1 MAATLEKEEE
11 GKEEGKEAGSE
22 GSSHGEKEDKATEE
36 ESQTPK
42 APRRPK
48 TMQIKVTLLDDTLYE
63 CELEVR
69 NNVVIFCLICET
81 ILWVVV
87 GFFFFLRVCVRAL
100 VSETC
105 QGPGAVHQSM
115 RPPQSAGEGLLWA
128 AHLGDAQNQGE
139 PPASTP
145 SPVWSHL
152 RIFPAQTAAR
162 HLLNVDEK
170 VDDDMAS

>member
-1 MAATLEKEEE
+1 MAAALEKEEE

-87 GFFFFLRVCVRAL
+87 GFFFFCVCVCARL
-100 VSETC
+100 C
-105 QGPGAVHQSM
+105 QKHVKGQELFTKVCDHLNLLE
-115 RPPQSAGEGLLWA
+115 RDYYGLLIW
-128 AHLGDAQNQGE
+128 E
-139 PPASTP
+139 TP
-145 SPVWSHL
+145 KTKVSRRRQP
-152 RIFPAQTAAR
+152 R
-162 HLLNVDEK
+162 HPFGATSVYSRPKLPL
-170 VDDDMAS
+170 AIC

>member
-87 GFFFFLRVCVRAL
+87 VVFFFACVCARACVRNMSRAR
-100 VSETC
+100 SCSPKYATTSIC
-105 QGPGAVHQSM
+105 WRGTIMGCSSGR
-115 RPPQSAGEGLLWA
+115 RPKP
-128 AHLGDAQNQGE
+128 
-139 PPASTP
+139 
-145 SPVWSHL
+145 
-152 RIFPAQTAAR
+152 R
-162 HLLNVDEK
+162 
-170 VDDDMAS
+170 